1 MNQLEKLFD
10 GEKNKKLTENGDLAY
25 KSTGDKLVDILV
37 MTEYY
42 QNHLDEVKIGDSD
55 TEKLFSMFR
64 RDPRYGL
71 GRRDLG
77 RVLMAKSKIS
87 AEDVVKAGI
96 FISDMNNFGAINEVY
111 GEYFNEHKP
120 ARACVEVA
128 RLPKDVMVE
137 IEMIAYIGE

>member
-1 MNQLEKLFD
+1 MSLKMIIAENAPEALGPYSHAVVAGGFAFVSGQIPIDPKTNTIVEGIEAQTRQSLENCVAIL
-10 GEKNKKLTENGDLAY
+10 
-25 KSTGDKLVDILV
+25 KSCGAT
-37 MTEYY
+37 
-42 QNHLDEVKIGDSD
+42 VK
-55 TEKLFSMFR
+55 
-64 RDPRYGL
+64 
-71 GRRDLG
+71 
-77 RVLMAKSKIS
+77 
-87 AEDVVKAGI
+87 DVVKAGI